1 MWFSQNSEA
10 IFLCFQIWS
19 KMNPHNKLIFMKSVW
34 ISCCTS
40 PIIQRHSLCC
50 CTASLCSSKNKS
62 LLKCWL
68 KVIFSD
74 KNLIKSTGWLGNDCV
89 NMDELEKMVRMR
101 EVYSDCCP
109 CDPNPDKWQKT
120 DGWMENANISPKWC
134 NYVCSRVKKPSPF
147 RSSRCAWHLNSC
159 CPRSKR
165 APFYCH
171 HLLQTI
177 THYMILLRS
186 ILFDTKWADE
196 QQSLNLSW
204 IRITSSIK
212 I

>member
-147 RSSRCAWHLNSC
+147 TSSRCAWHLNSC
-159 CPRSKR
+159 CPRSKKG
-165 APFYCH
+165 AV
-171 HLLQTI
+171 LLPPSTTNNNSLHDII
-177 THYMILLRS
+177 T
-186 ILFDTKWADE
+186 FDIVRHKMSRWTAE
-196 QQSLNLSW
+196 FESELN
-204 IRITSSIK
+204 
-212 I
+212 

>member
-10 IFLCFQIWS
+10 TFLCFQIWS

-40 PIIQRHSLCC
+40 QIIQRHSLCC

-89 NMDELEKMVRMR
+89 NMDELEKMVGMR

-109 CDPNPDKWQKT
+109 CDPNPDKRQKT

-134 NYVCSRVKKPSPF
+134 NYVCSRELK
-147 RSSRCAWHLNSC
+147 SRHHSD
-159 CPRSKR
+159 R
-165 APFYCH
+165 AGVP
-171 HLLQTI
+171 
-177 THYMILLRS
+177 
-186 ILFDTKWADE
+186 DT
-196 QQSLNLSW
+196 
-204 IRITSSIK
+204 
-212 I
+212 